1 MGRVLRTLGSLFV
14 AVFWI
19 GVAAASVA
27 ALYNVFRDD
36 LDVEQMA
43 EATACEGK
51 REGCHLQRFRQERW
65 PLASTFEFFDE
76 KQEWIRVR
84 CAREHGL
91 LGEYACEVRERGAY
105 TGPIV
110 LVPPRPAP
118 TAKAKG
124 GMGPK
129 QGPPAASARAT
140 VPAGDGGP

>member
-1 MGRVLRTLGSLFV
+1 MGRVLRTLGSLLV

-19 GVAAASVA
+19 GVTAACA
-27 ALYNVFRDD
+27 AGLYNVFRDD
-36 LDVEQMA
+36 LDVQQMA

-51 REGCHLQRFRQERW
+51 GEGCHLQRFHQERW

-84 CAREHGL
+84 CAREHAL

-118 TAKAKG
+118 TAKVKG
-124 GMGPK
+124 GVVRK
-129 QGPPAASARAT
+129 QGLPSASAPAAPVR
-140 VPAGDGGP
+140 DGGS